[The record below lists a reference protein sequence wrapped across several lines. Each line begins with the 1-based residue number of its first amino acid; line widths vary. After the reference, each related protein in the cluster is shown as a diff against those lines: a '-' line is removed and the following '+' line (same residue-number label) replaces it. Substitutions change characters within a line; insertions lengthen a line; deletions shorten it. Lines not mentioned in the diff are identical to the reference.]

1 MSPDE
6 VATFLDEC
14 RSLSMCTVNADGSVH
29 AVAMWY
35 GLVDGQIVV
44 QTKAK
49 SQKIR
54 NLVRNPRL
62 TVLVD
67 AGEKYEELRG
77 VELVGRAELITD
89 ADQLWAIGVAVY
101 ERNTGPYSEA
111 VRPAI
116 ERTLNKRVGVRL
128 DVERTVSWDHRKLSG
143 LGATH

>member
-77 VELVGRAELITD
+77 VELVGRAELVTD
-89 ADQLWAIGVAVY
+89 PDQLWAIGVAVY
-101 ERNTGPYSEA
+101 ERNSGPYSES

-128 DVERTVSWDHRKLSG
+128 LVERADSWDHRKLSA
-143 LGATH
+143 LGASH